1 MKQLYI
7 EVNHVPALFV
17 MYGNSVITIAFLD
30 LLVHLIEFEIT
41 SRWHLARMV
50 IRPCPVQYKKK
61 EKHDNFWTFI
71 F

>member
-30 LLVHLIEFEIT
+30 LLVPFIEFEIT
-41 SRWHLARMV
+41 SR
-50 IRPCPVQYKKK
+50 
-61 EKHDNFWTFI
+61 
-71 F
+71 